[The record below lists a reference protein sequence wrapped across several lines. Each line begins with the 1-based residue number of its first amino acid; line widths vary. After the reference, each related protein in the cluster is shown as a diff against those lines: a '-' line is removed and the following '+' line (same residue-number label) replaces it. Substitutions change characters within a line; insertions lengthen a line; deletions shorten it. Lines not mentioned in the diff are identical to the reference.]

1 MISAVIPLWNEADS
15 LEQLHGE
22 LSSVAAEQGL
32 ALEYVFVD
40 DGSTDR
46 SWEVVQRLAAR
57 DSRVRAIRFR
67 RNFGKAAALAA
78 GFEAAGGD
86 VVFTLDA
93 DLQDDPHE
101 IPRFLAKLEEGYD
114 LVSGWK
120 EVRHDPIEKVLPS
133 RVFNGVVSW
142 LTGVKLH
149 DHNCGFKCYRGQVV
163 KDVRLYGE
171 FHRFVP
177 VLAAAR
183 GWRVGELVVN
193 HRKRQFGRSKYG
205 IRRYLRGLLDM
216 VTAVVLTTYR
226 DRPQHLFGG
235 LGLFLGGW
243 GAALLALAMAM
254 LIWFGTAKPP
264 SLILSLSFPLVM
276 AVVATGLLVGGL
288 TSFLAGLLGEQL
300 IARTSPSPPPYVV
313 RERIERDETTSGE
326 SR

>member
-1 MISAVIPLWNEADS
+1 MPLWNEADS

-32 ALEYVFVD
+32 ELEYVFVD

-46 SWEVVQRLAAR
+46 SWEVVQRLAAN

-78 GFEAAGGD
+78 GFEAARGD

-101 IPRFLAKLEEGYD
+101 IPRFLAKLDEGYD

-193 HRKRQFGRSKYG
+193 HRKRQFGHSKYG

-264 SLILSLSFPLVM
+264 SLILALSFPLVM

-288 TSFLAGLLGEQL
+288 ISFLAGLLGEQL